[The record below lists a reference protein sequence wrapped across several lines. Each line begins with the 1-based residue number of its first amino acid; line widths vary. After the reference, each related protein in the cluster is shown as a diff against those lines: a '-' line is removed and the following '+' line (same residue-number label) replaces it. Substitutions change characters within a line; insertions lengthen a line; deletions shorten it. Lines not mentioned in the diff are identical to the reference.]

1 MGWCLANLCSGDE
14 KRGCSRATSKTF
26 YMELLV
32 NSRNENGYNQIK
44 KFMRYLDEQEKQFSK
59 FIRYDN
65 DLDDDIKVN
74 FRNKNGKVDK
84 LFKGNQLNESN
95 YEKIYNKINL

>member
-1 MGWCLANLCSGDE
+1 
-14 KRGCSRATSKTF
+14 
-26 YMELLV
+26 MECYV
-32 NSRNENGYNQIK
+32 NSTNQEGYNQIK

>member
-1 MGWCLANLCSGDE
+1 
-14 KRGCSRATSKTF
+14 
-26 YMELLV
+26 MELLV

-65 DLDDDIKVN
+65 NLDDDIKVN

>member
-1 MGWCLANLCSGDE
+1 
-14 KRGCSRATSKTF
+14 
-26 YMELLV
+26 MELLV
-32 NSRNENGYNQIK
+32 NSRNDKGYNQIK

-65 DLDDDIKVN
+65 NLDDDIKVN

>member
-1 MGWCLANLCSGDE
+1 
-14 KRGCSRATSKTF
+14 
-26 YMELLV
+26 MELLV
-32 NSRNENGYNQIK
+32 NSRNDNGYNQIK

>member
-1 MGWCLANLCSGDE
+1 
-14 KRGCSRATSKTF
+14 
-26 YMELLV
+26 MELLV

-44 KFMRYLDEQEKQFSK
+44 KFMNYLDGQEKQFSK
-59 FIRYDN
+59 FIRYDDN
-65 DLDDDIKVN
+65 LDDDIKVN

>member
-1 MGWCLANLCSGDE
+1 
-14 KRGCSRATSKTF
+14 
-26 YMELLV
+26 MELLV